1 MIVIDWMMMVMMV
14 MMMVMMIMRGVVMIR
29 YFSGAIDF
37 TQTS

>member
-14 MMMVMMIMRGVVMIR
+14 MREVVMIR
-29 YFSGAIDF
+29 SFSGAIDF